1 MDSTTPRGSFSN
13 ANRHMQEEEE
23 LQLTTVGVD
32 IGSSTSHLVF
42 SQLQLTLEGSRYR
55 VTKRDVLNES
65 EILLTPYVDET
76 RIDVEA
82 LEAFINQ
89 QYKKAKIKRDE
100 VDTGALILT
109 GVAVRR
115 RNARAIAELFA
126 QEAGKFVAVSA
137 GDGLEATMAA
147 HGSGAVAHSGKTG
160 GIVLNIDI
168 GGGTSKFA
176 LCNNGKVQEVSAADI
191 GARLVAFDP
200 DGTVVRIEEAGR
212 KHAAWA
218 GVNLALGQKLSQD
231 ALRAMASGMVDKL
244 FAVLKPEP
252 LTEDIQRLLR
262 LPPLTY
268 RGEIDSVMFSGGVS
282 EFIYNREKTSFGDLG
297 PLIADEIHRRIPE
310 LGMLVMEPTARIRAT
325 VIGASQYTIQVSGN
339 TIFITPQ
346 DAVPVRNVPV
356 VAPEFDLDV
365 DELSKD
371 SVKDATLNALRRL
384 DLLNARQPVA
394 IAFHWQ
400 GSATFFRLQSFSQGL
415 VEGLKDILAKGH
427 PLTLV
432 NDGDIGGIVGLHF
445 QEELQL
451 QNPIISID
459 GIALND
465 FDYIDIGALIPSSG
479 SVPVVIKSLIFPAS
493 SQQ

>member
-1 MDSTTPRGSFSN
+1 MATTPRGSFSN
-13 ANRHMQEEEE
+13 ANRHMQEEET
-23 LQLTTVGVD
+23 LQLTSVGVD

-42 SQLQLTLEGSRYR
+42 SRLELTLEGSRYR
-55 VTKRDVLNES
+55 VTKREILNES
-65 EILLTPYVDET
+65 QILLTPYVDDT

-89 QYKKAKIKRDE
+89 QYKNAKIRREE

-115 RNARAIAELFA
+115 RNARAIGELFA

-147 HGSGAVAHSGKTG
+147 HGSGAAAHSAKTG

-168 GGGTSKFA
+168 GGGTSKLA
-176 LCNNGKVQEVSAADI
+176 LCNNGKVQEVSAIDI
-191 GARLVAFDP
+191 GARLVAFDQ
-200 DGTVVRIEEAGR
+200 DGTVVRIEDAGR

-218 GVNLALGQKLSQD
+218 GINVTLGQKLSQD
-231 ALRAMASGMVDKL
+231 ALRAIASGMVDKL
-244 FAVLKPEP
+244 FAILKPEP
-252 LTEDIQRLLR
+252 LPEDIQGLLR
-262 LPPLTY
+262 LPRLNY
-268 RGEIDSVMFSGGVS
+268 RGEVDSVMFSGGVS

-297 PLIADEIHRRIPE
+297 PLIADEIHRRMPD

-356 VAPEFDLDV
+356 VAPEFALDGN
-365 DELSKD
+365 ELSKEA
-371 SVKDATLNALRRL
+371 VKDATLSALRRL

-415 VEGLKDILAKGH
+415 VQGLKDILDKGH
-427 PLTLV
+427 PLVLV

-445 QEELQL
+445 QEELQI
-451 QNPIISID
+451 QNSIISID
-459 GIALND
+459 GVALND
-465 FDYIDIGALIPSSG
+465 FDYIDIGALIQSSG

-493 SQQ
+493 PQQ